1 MYDRRN
7 RWDDDGSAPGGAES
21 APAGVDGDDSFDV
34 NIQPDV
40 SALRMFRSMSFT
52 PWYALGEFVDNSI
65 TSAMKNQDA
74 LIAVNGPDYRVRIQ
88 IDFPDGTNDLVI
100 KDNAAGI
107 SREDMKRALRM
118 GKAPQDISVGLSR
131 HGVGMKAA
139 AFWWGARLEIR
150 TYPLGA
156 SHGWRTVLDV
166 SEGGEIAGSVKVTP
180 IPWRGFPGTEVRVR
194 DLWQRTPVGR
204 TKGAIRAYLPS
215 IYRAFLGGGTGAV
228 EIGCT
233 LEYEGAPLRYENP
246 PLLDAPFWSS
256 KEGPADGAPSRLWR
270 QTFETTLSTG
280 KRISGWYG
288 ILATLSRD
296 KSGFFLHYR
305 GKGIA
310 GVVPVLPTEQG
321 RGGHEAQGAKDAIAR
336 ASYKPRKIFGD
347 GGGYLDQSFIGEFD
361 VSDFGKTISTDSPL
375 WSPDEEQEFV
385 EALYNH
391 MAGNDRHFIRM
402 ARNYRRLAAARETRR
417 EIDLSNAQE
426 TKRIETALNDAVEHL
441 EVSEL
446 PTKPYGPPPPTPVL
460 PPGSSPTSA
469 KSDAQSFT
477 INDRDGHLHAFKIE
491 FISDRSAD
499 FIGLF
504 ETPGAL
510 LHTVQVNRAH
520 PALDD
525 IPEDAITH
533 LLIQRI
539 AVSLASAEVFLTMR
553 HKEQV
558 REKMNEHLLLIG
570 AQANDE

>member
-1 MYDRRN
+1 MDDRSN
-7 RWDDDGSAPGGAES
+7 DWDEEDRDPEAARGDAGG
-21 APAGVDGDDSFDV
+21 GDDSFDV

-65 TSAMKNQDA
+65 TSAMKNRDA
-74 LIAVNGPDYRVRIQ
+74 LAAVNGPDYRVRIQ

-107 SREDMKRALRM
+107 SREEMHRALRM

-139 AFWWGARLEIR
+139 AFWWGARLEIK
-150 TYPLGA
+150 TYPLGEP
-156 SHGWRTVLDV
+156 HGWHTVVDV
-166 SEGGEIAGSVKVTP
+166 SDGGDMAGFVRVTP
-180 IPWRGFPGTEVRVR
+180 IPSRGFPGTEVRVV
-194 DLWQRTPVGR
+194 DLWQKTPLGR

-246 PLLDAPFWSS
+246 ALLEAPFWPT
-256 KEGPADGAPSRLWR
+256 KEGPADGAPTGLWR
-270 QTFETTLSTG
+270 RDFETTLPTG
-280 KRISGWYG
+280 KKVSGWYG

-310 GVVPVLPTEQG
+310 GVVPVIPTDDG
-321 RGGHEAQGAKDAIAR
+321 RGGHAAEGAKDAIAR

-347 GGGYLDQSFIGEFD
+347 GGSYPDQSFVGEFD
-361 VSDFGKTISTDSPL
+361 VSDFGKTISTDAPL
-375 WSPDEEQEFV
+375 WSPDEEFEFV
-385 EALYNH
+385 DALYEH
-391 MAGNDRHFIRM
+391 MVSDENRHFIRM
-402 ARNYRRLAAARETRR
+402 ARNYRRNLAARETRR
-417 EIDLSNAQE
+417 EIDLKNVQE
-426 TKRIETALNDAVEHL
+426 RDRIETALNDSVEHV

-446 PTKPYGPPPPTPVL
+446 PTTSYDPPPTPA
-460 PPGSSPTSA
+460 PPVDPSVEPATT
-469 KSDAQSFT
+469 DTQTVT
-477 INDRDGHLHAFKIE
+477 INDRDGHRHVFTIE
-491 FISDRSAD
+491 FIADRSAD

-504 ETPGAL
+504 EEGGGL
-510 LHTVQVNRAH
+510 SHTVQINRAH
-520 PALDD
+520 PVLDD
-525 IPEDAITH
+525 IPEDAKTH
-533 LLIQRI
+533 LLLQRI

-553 HKEQV
+553 HKDQV
-558 REKMNEHLLLIG
+558 RAKMNENLLLIG
-570 AQANDE
+570 CQGLDD